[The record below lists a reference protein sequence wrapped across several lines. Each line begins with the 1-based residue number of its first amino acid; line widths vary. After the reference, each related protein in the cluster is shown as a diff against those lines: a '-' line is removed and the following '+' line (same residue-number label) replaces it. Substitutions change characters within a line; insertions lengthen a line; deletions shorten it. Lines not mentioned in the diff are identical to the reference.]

1 MESGE
6 IDSTICFARLRIE
19 MSEAGGPFTTGNTFN
34 DEVDNG
40 KEAKDATDDA
50 ANDDDDKDF
59 LGEGMIPLSR

>member
-19 MSEAGGPFTTGNTFN
+19 MSEAGGPFTTGN

-40 KEAKDATDDA
+40 KDATGNDVDDA